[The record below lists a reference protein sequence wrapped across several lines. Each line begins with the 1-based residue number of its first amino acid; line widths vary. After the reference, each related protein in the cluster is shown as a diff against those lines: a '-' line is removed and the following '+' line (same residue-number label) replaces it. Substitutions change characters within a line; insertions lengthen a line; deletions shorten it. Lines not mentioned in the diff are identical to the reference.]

1 MSKNWGNYPKVN
13 TSSKQF
19 SLDEKAKIIS
29 NQCLPYG
36 NGRSYGDSCL
46 SPNLIE
52 MKNYNKLLSFN
63 KDNGLLLVES
73 GILLSE
79 IIDSILQHGWFLK
92 IVPGTKFVTV
102 GGAIAADIH
111 GKNHHK
117 EGTFSNCINWF
128 EILLPDNKVIKCSR
142 DKNADIFRAT
152 CGGMGLTGIILN
164 VSLNLQRVN
173 SSKIKQTTIKSK
185 NLKDTFKIFDK
196 IGNEHYSVAWID
208 CLSKGEKMGR
218 SLIMYGEFCDDGE
231 LRYNKPYKL
240 NVPFYLP
247 SFLLNSLT
255 VKLFN
260 FIYYNRIFSR
270 IRKDN
275 ISFDKFFFP
284 LDSIKNWNKIYG
296 NGGFTQYQFV
306 LPLENSYDGISEI
319 LKKIADS
326 GKGSF
331 LAVLKLF
338 GDENNNYMSFPMKGY
353 TLALD
358 FKIEKGLFDLLKILD
373 QIVLKYEGRIYLAK
387 DVRMGKYVFEKGYP
401 NLKKFIKLREK
412 YNLVNYFSSFQ
423 SERLNI

>member
-1 MSKNWGNYPKVN
+1 M
-13 TSSKQF
+13 
-19 SLDEKAKIIS
+19 
-29 NQCLPYG
+29 
-36 NGRSYGDSCL
+36 
-46 SPNLIE
+46 
-52 MKNYNKLLSFN
+52 
-63 KDNGLLLVES
+63 
-73 GILLSE
+73 
-79 IIDSILQHGWFLK
+79 
-92 IVPGTKFVTV
+92 
-102 GGAIAADIH
+102 
-111 GKNHHK
+111 
-117 EGTFSNCINWF
+117 
-128 EILLPDNKVIKCSR
+128 
-142 DKNADIFRAT
+142 
-152 CGGMGLTGIILN
+152 
-164 VSLNLQRVN
+164 
-173 SSKIKQTTIKSK
+173 
-185 NLKDTFKIFDK
+185 
-196 IGNEHYSVAWID
+196 
-208 CLSKGEKMGR
+208 
-218 SLIMYGEFCDDGE
+218 
-231 LRYNKPYKL
+231 
-240 NVPFYLP
+240 LP
-247 SFLLNSLT
+247 SFLLISLT

-358 FKIEKGLFDLLKILD
+358 FKIEEGLFDLLKILD

-401 NLKKFIKLREK
+401 NLKIYKSKRK

-423 SERLNI
+423 CERLNI